1 MAPAPAS
8 RPARERLL
16 DAAGGL
22 FYESGIAA
30 TGVDAILARAG
41 VSPATMYAH
50 FAGKDGLVAAYL
62 QQRHEAWQRTWDEV
76 LAERDDA
83 VERLLSVFDAVA
95 RFRERGGSRRGCG
108 FLAAA
113 TELPAGHPGQRWLDA
128 DSRLLTG
135 RLRDLSAAAGA
146 GDPDDLAATLLLLYD
161 GALSRYARGATTPGL
176 PGGDPLARSRRLA
189 REQVLS
195 ALGPGRAQ
203 PSRSTA
209 SRAISGGTVC
219 GPGNS
224 R

>member
-1 MAPAPAS
+1 MTPVPAS

-62 QQRHEAWQRTWDEV
+62 QQRHEAWRQTWDEV
-76 LAERDDA
+76 LAGREDPVD
-83 VERLLSVFDAVA
+83 RLLSVFDAVA
-95 RFRERGGSRRGCG
+95 RFREHGGSRRGCG

-113 TELPAGHPGQRWLDA
+113 TELPPGHPGQPWLDA
-128 DSRLLTG
+128 DSRLLTD
-135 RLRDLSAAAGA
+135 RLRDLASAAGA
-146 GDPDDLAATLLLLYD
+146 GDPDELAATLLLLYD

-176 PGGDPLARSRRLA
+176 PGGDPLPRARRLA
-189 REQVLS
+189 REQMVS
-195 ALGPGRAQ
+195 ALG
-203 PSRSTA
+203 RS
-209 SRAISGGTVC
+209 
-219 GPGNS
+219 
-224 R
+224 